1 MSDVALPGSI
11 EPARRGG
18 PDLEKGFHP
27 LTGIIYLGVIGA
39 ALLFVAYSIYADVGA
54 TGAGKTSY
62 AAFLLLFAN
71 AFSAYATAAA
81 LFSQRAILVPLM
93 IQGAMRNE
101 MDPNQQGFAQVLA
114 FAMVVVVAIVML
126 LSHIIEKRAG
136 RWQ

>member
-1 MSDVALPGSI
+1 
-11 EPARRGG
+11 
-18 PDLEKGFHP
+18 
-27 LTGIIYLGVIGA
+27 
-39 ALLFVAYSIYADVGA
+39 
-54 TGAGKTSY
+54 
-62 AAFLLLFAN
+62 
-71 AFSAYATAAA
+71 
-81 LFSQRAILVPLM
+81 M